1 MATGENNMATANL
14 GFEEKLW
21 KMADKLRG
29 SMDSGEYKNVVL
41 GLLFLKYV
49 SDAFEEKYAE
59 LKADE
64 WADEEDRDEYVAE
77 NIFLYQKKRVGH
89 SLKTMQKTRSRSIN

>member
-1 MATGENNMATANL
+1 MATANL
-14 GFEEKLW
+14 GFEENLW

-49 SDAFEEKYAE
+49 SDAFEE
-59 LKADE
+59 
-64 WADEEDRDEYVAE
+64 
-77 NIFLYQKKRVGH
+77 NI
-89 SLKTMQKTRSRSIN
+89 